1 MTLDDFSW
9 TDPLISNRLQ
19 SFYFHYIRAIDRKL
33 SIHIHS
39 IHLYINV
46 SINLYVYTFIQIY
59 IHPFLYLSKLLQSFD
74 KLNQKIYFLA
84 PSRLA
89 NYNLLSGFVDKPSD
103 QFDIETDKI
112 NLDSIKDDS
121 EADIFDQID
130 KLDVDKMNLGAK
142 EVDLVNK
149 MIIDTFID
157 KLEISFR

>member
-1 MTLDDFSW
+1 M
-9 TDPLISNRLQ
+9 
-19 SFYFHYIRAIDRKL
+19 
-33 SIHIHS
+33 
-39 IHLYINV
+39 
-46 SINLYVYTFIQIY
+46 
-59 IHPFLYLSKLLQSFD
+59 
-74 KLNQKIYFLA
+74 
-84 PSRLA
+84 A